1 MKGYPTEES
10 VSRLTS
16 HMLDV
21 FDGTALVAEWF
32 AEREEDDEPEGP
44 PSD

>member
-1 MKGYPTEES
+1 

-21 FDGTALVAEWF
+21 FDGTALVAEW
-32 AEREEDDEPEGP
+32 EEDDEPEGP
-44 PSD
+44 PPD